1 MSAYVNPLK
10 LKSDSS
16 FCTNI
21 TKSNQY
27 FFYELI
33 ITSKSPCSPFTIGK
47 VKYEIN
53 LAQLITREDC
63 YHNDT
68 AYARK
73 LERDG
78 WSNNFT
84 SPYSRK
90 IFDCHFIEYNE
101 IYDSIEF
108 YIKILFFSMKSSELL
123 IPSIIKS
130 DNQIIAI
137 IRNHIM
143 IANNII
149 NYPIYHNYR
158 IELFCKEITKN
169 QTLKNELLDL
179 RYKGHSS
186 CITPLYNYQRDSI
199 KWAIDLESNLPMI
212 DFTEHKLLYLD
223 ELGLVFDYNLC
234 NGDNCFIKRDELP
247 KAQVY
252 GGIIADEVGL
262 GKTIQ
267 ALNLVLSREDIRTL
281 IIVPNHIKDHWLS
294 EMQKHF
300 PSNPFDDNVCIV
312 TVEEANLMSDDI
324 MSSFHRLMVDELA
337 ELYAKGRS
345 ENHKLFTRLC
355 GMTNFCYR
363 WGITATPFVDDAA
376 MYNIIRFLLGNNKIY
391 TTAVGNY
398 TYIQDQ
404 FKPLFSRNIKANVLQ
419 EIQLPDVIIQN
430 AGLTFSEHERAILTA
445 MEMDTTAFNI
455 DDRLRIISN
464 AMLEMTN
471 NDKSVITV
479 DELKKLTVQRLYE
492 KIQTAEAYLEVLQ
505 TKLQNIQ
512 TQIKKIISLSS
523 NTQNTQNTQ
532 DIQEKSDLEH
542 CKFDFAMSDLPK
554 SEMKGILTQYQERER
569 HLQSEIEAAR
579 SILARRK
586 LVHKSYLEMTEHIDE
601 LIHSASAVSG
611 SIGAGG
617 NSPSGTD
624 SADSSD
630 GCASA
635 TSDDEKE
642 MDIDTMIN
650 QDKMCPICYCPFSEN
665 IVLFIKC
672 RHYFCQG
679 CFERCHKTRPNT
691 CPMCR
696 TIAEVGEIN
705 YIGLE
710 NRVITSTKNT
720 EILRILNSHPA
731 ERYLIFTRFDK
742 FITPLTAF
750 LATNDISARTFDE
763 FKASIPAVRDA
774 TRVILLSANSN
785 ASGTDM
791 TFMHR
796 VIIIEPFESY
806 IYGKEIEK
814 QLIGRV
820 HRINQTRNVLVHRL
834 YIKDTIEEQIYALG

>member
-1 MSAYVNPLK
+1 MAALAYPPESK
-10 LKSDSS
+10 FSS
-16 FCTNI
+16 VVI
-21 TKSNQY
+21 PQQY
-27 FFYELI
+27 FFYELM
-33 ITSKSPCSPFTIGK
+33 ITSNSPHSPFTIGK
-47 VKYEIN
+47 VKHEIK
-53 LAQLITREDC
+53 LSEVITRTEC
-63 YHNDT
+63 YHNET

-78 WSNNFT
+78 WSNNYT
-84 SPYSRK
+84 SPRSRE
-90 IFDCHFIEYNE
+90 IFDCHFIEYNQVC
-101 IYDSIEF
+101 DGIEF
-108 YIKILFFSMKSSELL
+108 MIKILFFSMKAGELL

-130 DNQIIAI
+130 DNQIITI

-143 IANNII
+143 IENNITT
-149 NYPIYHNYR
+149 PVYHNYR
-158 IELFCKEITKN
+158 IEQLCKEIAKG
-169 QTLKNELLDL
+169 EILDL
-179 RYKGHSS
+179 RFNGHSA
-186 CITPLYNYQRDSI
+186 CKTPLYTYQRASI
-199 KWAIDLESNLPMI
+199 QWAIELESNLPQI
-212 DFTEHKLLYLD
+212 DITEHKLLYLY
-223 ELGLVFDYNLC
+223 ELGLIFDYNLC
-234 NGDNCFIKRDELP
+234 GSDNCFIKMNELP
-247 KAQVY
+247 KARVY

-262 GKTIQ
+262 GKTVQ
-267 ALNLVLSREDIRTL
+267 ALSLALSNEIIRTL
-281 IIVPNHIKDHWLS
+281 IIVPNHIKEHWLS
-294 EMQKHF
+294 EMKKHF
-300 PSNPFDDNVCIV
+300 YDNAFDGRVCV
-312 TVEEANLMSDDI
+312 ATYAEVNEMSDDV
-324 MSSFHRLMVDELA
+324 MSGFQRLMVDELA
-337 ELYAKGRS
+337 ELYAKGRP
-345 ENHKLFTRLC
+345 ENHKLFIRLC

-363 WGITATPFVDDAA
+363 WGITATPFVDDYA

-404 FKPLFSRNIKANVLQ
+404 FKPLFSRNIKANVVK
-419 EIQLPDVIIQN
+419 EIKLPEIIIQN
-430 AGLTFSEHERAILTA
+430 SGLTFSEHERAILTA
-445 MEMDTTAFNI
+445 MEMDSTAFNI

-492 KIQTAEAYLEVLQ
+492 KIQDADVNLEGLQ

-512 TQIKKIISLSS
+512 TQIKGIISMLG
-523 NTQNTQNTQ
+523 TK
-532 DIQEKSDLEH
+532 EKNDLEH
-542 CKFDFAMSDLPK
+542 CKIKFPMLDLPN
-554 SEMKGILTQYQERER
+554 SEMKTILNQYQERER
-569 HLQSEIEAAR
+569 HLESEIEVAR

-586 LVHKSYLEMTEHIDE
+586 LVHKSYLEMTEHIDKI
-601 LIHSASAVSG
+601 IHSAKTISMG
-611 SIGAGG
+611 ECD
-617 NSPSGTD
+617 NSQSGTD
-624 SADSSD
+624 SAS
-630 GCASA
+630 GNI

-650 QDKMCPICYCPFSEN
+650 EDKMCPICYCPFSEN

-679 CFERCHKTRPNT
+679 CFERCHKNRPNT

-696 TIAEVGEIN
+696 TPAEVGEIN

-710 NRVITSTKNT
+710 NRVITSTKNS
-720 EILRILNSHPA
+720 EILRLLNAHPD

-742 FITPLTAF
+742 FITPLTSF

-763 FKASIPAVRDA
+763 FKSSTPEVRDA

-820 HRINQTRNVLVHRL
+820 HRINQTHNVTVHRL